1 MHHILNFIKKIPP
14 RFMFLI
20 CDFFFGSFDCGYHA
34 IYNVEK
40 WDGQNVPPLAKDDVP
55 KLRRVLP
62 HRWLTTDFNKEK
74 ENWKWNLFNNV
85 VR

>member
-1 MHHILNFIKKIPP
+1 VAF
-14 RFMFLI
+14 FL
-20 CDFFFGSFDCGYHA
+20 FFGSFDSGYHA

-40 WDGQNVPPLAKDDVP
+40 WDGQNVPPLVKDDVP

-62 HRWLTTDFNKEK
+62 HRWWTADFNKEK